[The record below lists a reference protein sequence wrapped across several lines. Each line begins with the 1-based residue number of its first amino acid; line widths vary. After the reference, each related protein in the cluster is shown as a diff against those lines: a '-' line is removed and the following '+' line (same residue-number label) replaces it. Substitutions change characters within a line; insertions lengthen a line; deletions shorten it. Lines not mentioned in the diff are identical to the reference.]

1 MSRKNKGFTLIE
13 LLVVI
18 AIIAILAAILFP
30 VFAKAREA
38 ARATACLSNNK
49 QFGTALAMYLQENED
64 VFPTIHREA
73 AAIAGDGVAEL
84 YASHAA
90 IGNEAQRQYV
100 VNSTIYG
107 QLQPYV
113 KSGALWKCP
122 SDSGVPTTP
131 TVGKRF
137 TSYHYRHFLCAN
149 FAPSYA
155 GGVHFYERPWST
167 NDFENISQMYI
178 FSEMVPFH
186 DNRVVNNADWMADG
200 KAWARDSKMNLIFG
214 DGHAKAVAVDKAII
228 RAPWATGSGYDY
240 HWPRGWGSDGFKPTA
255 DILD

>member
-1 MSRKNKGFTLIE
+1 MNRKNNGFTLIE

-49 QFGTALAMYLQENED
+49 QLATAMAMYTSEND
-64 VFPTIHREA
+64 DLLPTCHMEA
-73 AAIAGDGVAEL
+73 AQAAGDGAVEL

-90 IGNEAQRQYV
+90 IGSEAQRQYV
-100 VNSTIYG
+100 LNDTIYG

-131 TVGKRF
+131 AIGKRF
-137 TSYHYRHFLCAN
+137 TSYHYRHFIAAA
-149 FAPSYA
+149 FAPGYLT
-155 GGVHFYERPWST
+155 HFYQRPWGL
-167 NDFENISQMYI
+167 NDFENVSQNFFFCETM
-178 FSEMVPFH
+178 PFH
-186 DNRVVNNADWMADG
+186 DYRIVPVEWGTTGM
-200 KAWARDSKMNLIFG
+200 ARDAKMNFIFG
-214 DGHAKAVAVDKAII
+214 DGHAKAMAVDKVLVRSA
-228 RAPWATGSGYDY
+228 WAGMGYDY
-240 HWPRGWGSDGFKPTA
+240 HWPRGWGSDGFKPPS
-255 DILD
+255 DIID